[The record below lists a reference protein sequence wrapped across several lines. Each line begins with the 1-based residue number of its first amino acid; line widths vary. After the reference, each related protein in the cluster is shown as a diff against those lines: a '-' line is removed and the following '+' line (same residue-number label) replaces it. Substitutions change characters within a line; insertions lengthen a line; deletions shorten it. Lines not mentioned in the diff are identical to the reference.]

1 MKTQKVNKWIP
12 YVGIPLLCTGFFILN
27 HGWLPMIEILNFEIL
42 IVFGYILTV
51 QDLRT
56 KSVPNLILLTMLA
69 IWCMVQIPLVVSDFD
84 RGLGNLISA
93 VMGGAIGGGVF
104 LLVYIISRH
113 GLGAGDVKFMAI
125 AGLYLGMNLVMS
137 SMLIGSILSAI
148 TGIVLLCMKKISK
161 KDEIPLVPFLYMGIL
176 LTIFFL

>member
-1 MKTQKVNKWIP
+1 
-12 YVGIPLLCTGFFILN
+12 
-27 HGWLPMIEILNFEIL
+27 
-42 IVFGYILTV
+42 
-51 QDLRT
+51 
-56 KSVPNLILLTMLA
+56 
-69 IWCMVQIPLVVSDFD
+69 
-84 RGLGNLISA
+84 
-93 VMGGAIGGGVF
+93 MGGAIGGGVF